1 MTKGV
6 FLLAGVGSRLRP
18 LTDTTPKPLLH
29 VAGRPLIARSVDSLI
44 AAGITEFVVVT
55 GHLEDQIQRFFRTS
69 YSGISITFIRNERYE
84 ETNNAYS
91 LLLARRAF
99 NGEGMLLLDGDI
111 LYDHAIT
118 RNVLASD
125 APSNCLVVRKSGQ
138 LGEEE
143 VKVQIDHSGTIEQ
156 IGKHLPPEACAG
168 ESIGIAKFDSTATAL
183 LFTTLDY
190 RMNRLGMTGEFYE
203 ASFQQL
209 IDRGACIEMLD
220 AGDHLCMEID
230 TLDDLQTAELM
241 AESIDFQM
249 EWRMALA

>member
-18 LTDTTPKPLLH
+18 LTDTTPKPLLN

-44 AAGITEFVVVT
+44 AAGITGFVVVT
-55 GHLEDQIQRFFRTS
+55 GHLEDQLRRFFYDS
-69 YSGISITFIRNERYE
+69 YPGISVTFVRNERYE

-91 LLLARRAF
+91 LLLAWQAF

-118 RNVLASD
+118 RSVLGPD
-125 APSNCLVVRKSGQ
+125 APSNCLVVRTSKQ

-143 VKVQIDHSGTIEQ
+143 VKVQLHTSGRIEQ
-156 IGKHLPPEACAG
+156 IGKHLPPGECVG
-168 ESIGIAKFDSTATAL
+168 ESIGIAKFDSTATAR

-190 RMNRLGMTGEFYE
+190 RMNRLGMKGEFYE
-203 ASFQQL
+203 ASYQQL
-209 IDRGACIEMLD
+209 IDQGACIEMLD

-230 TLDDLQTAELM
+230 TPEDLQTAELM
-241 AESIDFQM
+241 AESIDFRT